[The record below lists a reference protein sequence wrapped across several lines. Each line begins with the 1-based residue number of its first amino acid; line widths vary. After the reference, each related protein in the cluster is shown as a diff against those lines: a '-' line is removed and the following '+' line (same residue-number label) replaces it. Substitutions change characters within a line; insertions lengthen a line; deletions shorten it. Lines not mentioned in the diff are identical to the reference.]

1 MKLRIQPLAYTED
14 ASRLFDAFAAE
25 SWAVFLDS
33 AGLDRFDII
42 AARPSLTLVTQ
53 GRTTLV
59 SSPAGSHESEESP
72 FDLLRA
78 SLAQAATEPSEG
90 PLPGSLMGYLGYDL
104 GRQLQRLPDREGADA
119 FPDLAFGRYDWLI
132 VVDHRTRRAELRAD
146 AEVLNDAQWQG
157 LIQQLQAPPTQP
169 REPQPNGHGADST
182 TPEYETSFDRFGTR
196 GSGLGTRKLP
206 RMFHSKGQPLHAL
219 SPIQANPDWPGYAQ
233 AFARVQ
239 AYIRDGDCYQINL
252 ARRFQ
257 AQVGGDAWLAYQQL
271 RQRSPAPFGGY
282 FNLPWG
288 QLLSNSPEA
297 FLRLRAGRVC
307 TSPIKGTRP
316 RSKDAMQDSAAL
328 AELQASAKDRAENL
342 MIVDLL
348 RNDLGRSCAYGS
360 IRVDR
365 LFRPASFANVHH
377 LISDIS
383 GQLRPGEDALSLL
396 ANCFPG
402 GSITGAPKRRAM
414 QIIDQLEPARRG
426 PYCGSLTWIGPDG
439 SMDSNIL
446 IRSLMRQGDQAWFW
460 AGGGLVADSV
470 AEEEFAETEQKASVL
485 RELLQGQSAHKG

>member
-1 MKLRIQPLAYTED
+1 
-14 ASRLFDAFAAE
+14 
-25 SWAVFLDS
+25 
-33 AGLDRFDII
+33 
-42 AARPSLTLVTQ
+42 
-53 GRTTLV
+53 
-59 SSPAGSHESEESP
+59 
-72 FDLLRA
+72 
-78 SLAQAATEPSEG
+78 PSEG
-90 PLPGSLMGYLGYDL
+90 PLPGSLIGYFGYDL
-104 GRQLQRLPDREGADA
+104 GRQLQALPDGQPNREPNGQPDDT

-132 VVDHRTRRAELRAD
+132 VVDHQTRRTELRAD
-146 AEVLNDAQWQG
+146 AEVLSDAQWQG
-157 LIQQLQAPPTQP
+157 LIQQLQASPTQP
-169 REPQPNGHGADST
+169 KEPQP
-182 TPEYETSFDRFGTR
+182 
-196 GSGLGTRKLP
+196 
-206 RMFHSKGQPLHAL
+206 KGQPLHAL
-219 SPIQANPDWPGYAQ
+219 GPIQASPDWSGYAE

-257 AQVGGDAWLAYQQL
+257 AQVSGDAWLAYQQL
-271 RQRSPAPFGGY
+271 RQHSPAPFGGY

-297 FLRLRAGRVC
+297 FLRLRAGQVS

-316 RSKDAMQDSAAL
+316 RSMDTAQDQAAL

-360 IRVDR
+360 IGVDR

-426 PYCGSLTWIGPDG
+426 PYCGSLAWIGPDG

-485 RELLQGQSAHKG
+485 CQLLQSQKTTRLG